1 MELKYREHQI
11 LEQLLLKR
19 SFTGNELSLL
29 LGVSDRT
36 IRNDIRSLNQFLK
49 NKGMEIS
56 SSNLIGYYLE
66 MTEEERVVL
75 ETLLQKEL
83 SVAMGEPEY
92 REKYILMKL
101 IQENTIDLN
110 DVADEIFISVG
121 SLLSD
126 LKRIEH
132 KLTQIDRNF
141 TPDKRNSM
149 VSLEKCNERHI
160 RLYFTLLLINRFS
173 PLDVEVISKMLEES
187 VSFEEFKRD
196 IYKILNKHSVVLSSH
211 DLLYFYT
218 YIIVTILRSK
228 KGYKIEPIVFEER
241 SSRTTKIMEE
251 VAELVKESTG
261 VAFHEEDKMLLLE
274 LYSSFNTLKSENEVN
289 YILMDQIETIL
300 LELDGLYGTRVAGDI
315 KFLLNLTLHLDSYI
329 SKNLLNIHFSE
340 GIIKEVK
347 HIYPFAFNLSNC
359 FVDLYEKKRGHEGE
373 IGDYEKALI
382 AVHFQTSLERHYLN
396 NKVKALLVCSYGVG
410 TTKLLEVQLEK
421 ELENLD
427 IIANVSSVA
436 YEIMD
441 LEGIELIITT
451 VPLKNTGNVPMVKVE
466 VPLDFSSIKAIK
478 AMIHSKG
485 YISKGIYPWIVEI
498 PEEVGTIEECFDF
511 MATFIANHENI
522 ELDIREKFRAREKL
536 VTTNLGNGIA
546 MPHALFEGEF
556 MHNLYLFKQKS
567 GITWGA
573 SKVHI
578 VAAMLVNN
586 QIQDYLN
593 EYMKFI
599 IDVYEN
605 VDVRNLQ
612 FTTVSKLIESLPS

>member
-1 MELKYREHQI
+1 MQLKYREYQI

-19 SFTGNELSLL
+19 SSTGNELSLL

-36 IRNDIRSLNQFLK
+36 IRNDIRSLNQFLR
-49 NKGMEIS
+49 NKGLEIS

-66 MTEEERVVL
+66 MTQEERIIL
-75 ETLLQKEL
+75 ETLLHEEL

-101 IQENTIDLN
+101 IQEDTIDLN

-132 KLTQIDRNF
+132 KLTQIDQSF
-141 TPDKRNSM
+141 TLDKRNSI
-149 VSLEKCNERHI
+149 VSMEKCDERHI

-187 VSFEEFKRD
+187 VSYEEFKRG
-196 IYKILNKHSVVLSSH
+196 IYKILNKHGVVLSSH

-218 YIIVTILRSK
+218 YIIVSILRSK
-228 KGYKIEPIVFEER
+228 EGYKIAPMVFEER
-241 SSRTTKIMEE
+241 SSRITKILEE
-251 VAELVKESTG
+251 VAELVRESTG
-261 VAFHEEDKMLLLE
+261 VTFHEEDKMLLQE
-274 LYSSFNTLKSENEVN
+274 LFSSFNTLKSENEVN

-315 KFLLNLTLHLDSYI
+315 QFLLNFTLHLDSYI

-340 GIIKEVK
+340 GIIKEVR

-359 FVDLYEKKRGHEGE
+359 FVDLYEKKRGQEGE

-421 ELENLD
+421 EVENLD

-451 VPLKNTGNVPMVKVE
+451 VPLKNTENIPVVKVE
-466 VPLDFSSIKAIK
+466 VPLDFQSIKAIK

-498 PEEVGTIEECFDF
+498 PEEVGNIEECFDF

-567 GITWGA
+567 GIAWGA

-578 VAAMLVNN
+578 VAAMLVNQ

-605 VDVRNLQ
+605 VDVRDLQ